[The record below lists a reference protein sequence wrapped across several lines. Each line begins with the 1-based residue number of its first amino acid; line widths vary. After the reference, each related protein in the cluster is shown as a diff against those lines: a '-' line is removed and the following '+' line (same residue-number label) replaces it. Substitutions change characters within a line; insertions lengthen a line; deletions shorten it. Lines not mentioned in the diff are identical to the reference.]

1 MGRVELAVR
10 SKRLQLEEGKL
21 RMENPEMPRYCCC
34 DVIKGA
40 WVWSILWMIVSCLS
54 FLSATQWGGYV
65 VYSILSIVFCA
76 LVMHGLKT
84 MNHKLIMPALIFIPI
99 SSIGIVIGLTLTLVA
114 AATVTA
120 VCTQD
125 VNYGHISTSCN
136 NDVAAVAGSV
146 LAVAFTLLA
155 IAAGIWIAAWIS
167 FYKAYKYIMQS
178 IRNTQQ
184 AQQVPLQ
191 PQQGMA
197 PQVQQ
202 GYPPQ
207 PQQGYPPQPQ

>member
-84 MNHKLIMPALIFIPI
+84 MNHKLIMPALIYIPI

-125 VNYGHISTSCN
+125 TNYYGQSYSYSTSCN
-136 NDVAAVAGSV
+136 DTAAAIAGGV

-155 IAAGIWIAAWIS
+155 IAAGI
-167 FYKAYKYIMQS
+167 
-178 IRNTQQ
+178 
-184 AQQVPLQ
+184 
-191 PQQGMA
+191 
-197 PQVQQ
+197 
-202 GYPPQ
+202 
-207 PQQGYPPQPQ
+207 

>member
-10 SKRLQLEEGKL
+10 SKRLHIEGKL

-40 WVWSILWMIVSCLS
+40 WVWSILWMIVSCLT

-125 VNYGHISTSCN
+125 THYYGQSYSYSTSCN
-136 NDVAAVAGSV
+136 NDVAAIAGGV

-184 AQQVPLQ
+184 TQQVPLQ
-191 PQQGMA
+191 PQQG
-197 PQVQQ
+197 
-202 GYPPQ
+202 YPPQ
-207 PQQGYPPQPQ
+207 Q

>member
-1 MGRVELAVR
+1 
-10 SKRLQLEEGKL
+10 
-21 RMENPEMPRYCCC
+21 
-34 DVIKGA
+34 
-40 WVWSILWMIVSCLS
+40 MIVSCLS
-54 FLSATQWGGYV
+54 FLSAARGGEFV
-65 VYSILSIVFCA
+65 LFSILSIVFCA

-99 SSIGIVIGLTLTLVA
+99 SSIGIVIALIFTLVVA
-114 AATVTA
+114 GTVTA

-125 VNYGHISTSCN
+125 TNYYGQSYSYSTSCN
-136 NDVAAVAGSV
+136 DTAAGIAGVV

-178 IRNTQQ
+178 IRNNQT
-184 AQQVPLQ
+184 QQVPLQ

-197 PQVQQ
+197 PQPQQGYPPQGPQQ

-207 PQQGYPPQPQ
+207 PQQGFAPQPQQG